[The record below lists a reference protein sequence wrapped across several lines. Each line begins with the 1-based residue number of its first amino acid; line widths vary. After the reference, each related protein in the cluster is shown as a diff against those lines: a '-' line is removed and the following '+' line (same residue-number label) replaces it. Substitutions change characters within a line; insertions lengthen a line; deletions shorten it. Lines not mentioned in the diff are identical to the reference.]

1 MIPDATE
8 DGRADAHEPVAG
20 HTVETMHGVSETAIT
35 VEVRLGARLGPG
47 RRAMQLPAGA
57 TVADLLAALGP
68 QLGRE
73 LTGVAVALAGEI
85 VGHGH
90 VLRDGDAPALV
101 LPLAGG

>member
-1 MIPDATE
+1 MIPDATA

-20 HTVETMHGVSETAIT
+20 DTVETMQGVSETTIT

-47 RRAMQLPAGA
+47 RRTVRLPAGA
-57 TVADLLAALGP
+57 TVADLLAALEP

-73 LTGVAVALAGEI
+73 LAGVAVALAGEI
-85 VGHGH
+85 VGRGR

-101 LPLAGG
+101 LPVAGG